1 MADQTSQ
8 WPTQYPAVKRGYSV
22 QTQFNPAI
30 RAATADRERTVDV
43 LKAAFAE
50 GRLTQDEYTERMGRA
65 YEARTYGQLAAI
77 VADLPVGPIPHPSGP
92 HIPPGPPL
100 RSRTNSLA
108 IASMLL
114 GFAVPIGGI
123 TAIPAIV
130 TGHRARREIR
140 QTGEDGDGMAVVGLV
155 LGYLAAV
162 IGALIVLA
170 ALTFAVRHGAHPF
183 HRSFD
188 PARGP
193 GGGPDGFG
201 NGGG

>member
-1 MADQTSQ
+1 MADHSSQ
-8 WPTQYPAVKRGYSV
+8 WPAQYPAVKPGYRV

-65 YEARTYGQLAAI
+65 YEARTYGELAGI
-77 VADLPVGPIPHPSGP
+77 VADLPVGPMPHPTGL
-92 HIPPGPPL
+92 HIPPGPPQ
-100 RSRTNSLA
+100 RTRANSLA

-114 GFAVPIGGI
+114 GFAVPIFGI

-130 TGHRARREIR
+130 TGHKARREIR

-155 LGYLAAV
+155 LGYLAVV
-162 IGALIVLA
+162 IGSLILVAGLA
-170 ALTFAVRHGAHPF
+170 FAARHGTHQF
-183 HRSFD
+183 GR
-188 PARGP
+188 PAGGP
-193 GGGPDGFG
+193 GGGFG
-201 NGGG
+201 G

>member
-1 MADQTSQ
+1 VADQSSQ
-8 WPTQYPAVKRGYSV
+8 WPAQYPAVKPGYRV

-65 YEARTYGQLAAI
+65 YEGRTYGELAAL
-77 VADLPVGPIPHPSGP
+77 VADLPAGPMPLPAGSHLV
-92 HIPPGPPL
+92 PGSAP

-114 GFAVPIGGI
+114 GFAVPIFGI

-130 TGHRARREIR
+130 TGHKARHEIR
-140 QTGEDGDGMAVVGLV
+140 QTGEDGDGMAVIGLV
-155 LGYLAAV
+155 LGYLAVV
-162 IGALIVLA
+162 IGTIILLA
-170 ALTFAVRHGAHPF
+170 AVAFAARHGVHTFEGPK
-183 HRSFD
+183 
-188 PARGP
+188 GP
-193 GGGPDGFG
+193 GGPPGGFG
-201 NGGG
+201 N

>member
-1 MADQTSQ
+1 VADHMSQ

-92 HIPPGPPL
+92 YVPSGPPQ
-100 RSRTNSLA
+100 RSRTNALA
-108 IASMLL
+108 QASMLL
-114 GFAVPIGGI
+114 GFAVPIFGI

-140 QTGEDGDGMAVVGLV
+140 QTGEEGDGMAVVGLV
-155 LGYLAAV
+155 LGYLAV
-162 IGALIVLA
+162 VVGMILLLALITVG
-170 ALTFAVRHGAHPF
+170 VRHGAHPF
-183 HRSFD
+183 TKGFGGGD
-188 PARGP
+188 P
-193 GGGPDGFG
+193 GGFD

>member
-1 MADQTSQ
+1 VADQSSQ
-8 WPTQYPAVKRGYSV
+8 WPAQYPAVKPGYRV

-65 YEARTYGQLAAI
+65 YEARTYGELGAI
-77 VADLPVGPIPHPSGP
+77 VADLPIGPIPHATGL
-92 HIPPGPPL
+92 HVPPGPL
-100 RSRTNSLA
+100 QRTRTNSLA

-114 GFAVPIGGI
+114 GFGAPFFAI

-130 TGHRARREIR
+130 TGHKARDEMRR
-140 QTGEDGDGMAVVGLV
+140 TGEDGDGMAVVGMV
-155 LGYLAAV
+155 LGYLAI
-162 IGALIVLA
+162 IGWTLILVASVAFA
-170 ALTFAVRHGAHPF
+170 ARHGGHPF

-188 PARGP
+188 P
-193 GGGPDGFG
+193 G
-201 NGGG
+201 NGGGVGN